1 VSALFRA
8 VARRAGTIGAQFM
21 IARYLLASICALSL
35 DMALFL
41 GLSRAGLPNAIA
53 ATGGYGAGLLLHWV
67 ISTRFVFACERPSH
81 TQRIAFVAS
90 AAVGLLVTI
99 IIIEFLSRLGLGQ
112 AISKLF
118 AIPVSFGAVYAIR
131 KYGVFGTA

>member
-81 TQRIAFVAS
+81 TQRLAFVAS

>member
-1 VSALFRA
+1 
-8 VARRAGTIGAQFM
+8 M

-67 ISTRFVFACERPSH
+67 ISTRFVFACDRPSH
-81 TQRIAFVAS
+81 GQRIAFVAS

>member
-1 VSALFRA
+1 MSALFRT

-21 IARYLLASICALSL
+21 LARYLLASICALSL

-67 ISTRFVFACERPSH
+67 ISTRFVFACDRPSH
-81 TQRIAFVAS
+81 TQRLAFVAS

>member
-1 VSALFRA
+1 ML
-8 VARRAGTIGAQFM
+8 
-21 IARYLLASICALSL
+21 ARYLLASICALSL

-67 ISTRFVFACERPSH
+67 ISTRFVFACDRPSH
-81 TQRIAFVAS
+81 TQRLAFVAS

>member
-1 VSALFRA
+1 MSALFRA